1 MSPTKLLSRVQSAN
15 ARIAQA
21 VRAGDAQA
29 EAEARR
35 DQAYAK
41 LVYEIDTRLDG
52 VTLTS
57 DQRRSLTS
65 MINGQLP

>member
-1 MSPTKLLSRVQSAN
+1 MTKLLSRVQSAN

-21 VRAGDAQA
+21 VKAGDTSA

-41 LVYEIDTRLDG
+41 LVYEIDRSLDG
-52 VTLTS
+52 V
-57 DQRRSLTS
+57 SLTPEQRHS
-65 MINGQLP
+65 LNAMINGQLP

>member
-1 MSPTKLLSRVQSAN
+1 MTKLLSRVQSAN

-21 VRAGDAQA
+21 VKSGDAQA

-41 LVYEIDTRLDG
+41 LVYEIDRSLDG
-52 VTLTS
+52 VQLTPA
-57 DQRRSLTS
+57 QRQSLTS